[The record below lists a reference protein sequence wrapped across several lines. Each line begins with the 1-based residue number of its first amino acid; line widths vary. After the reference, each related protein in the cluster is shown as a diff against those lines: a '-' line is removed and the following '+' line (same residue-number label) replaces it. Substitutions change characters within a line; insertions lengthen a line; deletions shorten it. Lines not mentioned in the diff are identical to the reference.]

1 MNLTELISL
10 FTRYARGVNE
20 YTPAQFCGLA
30 EGTNDH
36 TLKTTIAITYNIYN
50 QRCTKA
56 ITDNIAMTACAAQAA
71 ETFCYYLVSINAAG
85 TVTVTKGTNDTY
97 ALPATPSANVAI
109 GAFKI
114 TTAAATT
121 FTSGTTDLSAA
132 GITAVYY
139 DMDCGIAT
147 SLINQAQ
154 THLERGI
161 TILRNRREIHIANW
175 DYMLV
180 RADATALVAGDSSVT
195 LPFSRF
201 KAFADNGVTILD
213 GSGNTTQLEKRD
225 IVPLGTTLQSRPLI
239 ITRLPTKE
247 TTFTN
252 DVAPTMTFTIWPT
265 CDQSYTLSALAYQ
278 YSPTLDN
285 VIYSTNWLTENAPEI
300 LLFGALIEWC
310 SFNPHPDER
319 IAEWQRRYNDAV
331 WNLYQSEVQAKFKGS
346 YIYTK
351 FYNPLNA
358 GGYDATIYGNRTTS
372 GDILTGE
379 EGGHIILE

>member
-1 MNLTELISL
+1 MTLTELISL

-36 TLKTTIAITYNIYN
+36 TLKTTVAITYNIYN
-50 QRCTKA
+50 SRCSKA
-56 ITDNIAMTACAAQAA
+56 ITDNIAMTACAEQAA

-85 TVTVTKGTNDTY
+85 TVTVTKGTDDTY
-97 ALPATPSANVAI
+97 SLPATPSGSVPI

-114 TTAAATT
+114 VTAAATT

-132 GITAVYY
+132 GITDTYY
-139 DMDCGIAT
+139 DIDCGITT

-161 TILRNRREIHIANW
+161 TIRRNGREIGVSNW

-180 RADATALVAGDSSVT
+180 RADATALAEGDST
-195 LPFSRF
+195 ATFPFSRF
-201 KAFADNGVTILD
+201 KSFAEKGITIVD
-213 GSGNTTQLEKRD
+213 SGGTTTRLEKRD
-225 IVPLGTTLQSRPLI
+225 IVPVGVAIQARPAI
-239 ITRLPTKE
+239 ISRLPNKE
-247 TTFTN
+247 TTWTT
-252 DVAPTMTFTIWPT
+252 DVAPTMAFSIWPT
-265 CDQSYTLSALAYQ
+265 CDQSYTLSAMIYQ
-278 YSPTLDN
+278 YSPLLDN

-300 LLFGALIEWC
+300 LLFGALIEWS

-319 IAEWQRRYNDAV
+319 IAEWKQRYDDAV
-331 WNLYQSEVQAKFKGS
+331 WNLYQAEMQGKFNGS

-351 FYNPLNA
+351 FINPLN
-358 GGYDATIYGNRTTS
+358 GGGSSISNGYTS
-372 GDILTGE
+372 GDSYLLE
-379 EGGHIILE
+379 DGGHLILE